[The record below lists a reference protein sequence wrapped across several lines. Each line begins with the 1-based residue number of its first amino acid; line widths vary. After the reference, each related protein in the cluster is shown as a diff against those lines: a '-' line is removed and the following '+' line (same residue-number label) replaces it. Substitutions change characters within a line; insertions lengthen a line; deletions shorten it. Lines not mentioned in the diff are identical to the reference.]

1 MAATQGS
8 LTPIQRLARIL
19 QIIRKE
25 VGLVYIYALFH
36 GLIQLSLPL
45 GIQAIIGFLF
55 AGRVSAS
62 WGILVAIV
70 VLGVMMSGLMQIMQ
84 LTITEHIQRKIFT
97 LSAFEFAYRI
107 PRIKQESID
116 KKYVPELVNRFF
128 DTLSVQKGLA
138 KLLSDFA
145 SASIQIVFG
154 LLLLSL
160 YHPVF
165 IGFGVVLV
173 ALLYLIIRATGPA
186 GLRASIEESGYKYEV
201 AHWLEEV
208 ARVLGTFK
216 LAGSTELPLTRTDSL
231 VSNYLDARKK
241 HFRILRLQFGAL
253 VGFKTLVIGGLLAIG
268 SILVLNAEINIG
280 QFVAAEIIII
290 ILMNATE
297 KLILQ
302 MEGVYDVLTSLEKLG
317 TVTDLPLESD
327 AGMSC
332 ENLRRSDGM
341 SLILENVCIPMDSGS
356 RRSLNG
362 VSFSVEPG
370 EKVCI
375 AGFNGSGKS
384 TLLQL
389 AGGIYQDFT
398 GNVSYNGIPFRNY
411 NSEQLRTVIGE
422 NLAMEDLFHGSIAEN
437 ISLGREGI
445 NTMDLIKTSDMVK
458 LSGYIRSLTDG
469 FNTPVNP
476 GDKRMPKSIVRKIIL
491 ARSIVH
497 QPRLLLLEDSLS
509 MLDVEDRNFIIDA
522 LFRKGKW
529 TLLVA
534 SNNRDIIQACNK
546 VIVLENG
553 GVADMGEP
561 GTILNS
567 PRWTNLFHI

>member
-1 MAATQGS
+1 MAANREP
-8 LTPIQRLARIL
+8 LTPIQRLLRIL

-25 VGLVYIYALFH
+25 VALVYIYALFH

-62 WGILVAIV
+62 WGILLSIV
-70 VLGVMMSGLMQIMQ
+70 VLGVVMSGLMQIMQ
-84 LTITEHIQRKIFT
+84 LTITEYIQRKIFT

-160 YHPVF
+160 YHPIF
-165 IGFGVVLV
+165 IGFGLVLV
-173 ALLYLIIRATGPA
+173 ALLYVIIRATGPA

-216 LAGSTELPLTRTDSL
+216 LAGKTELPISRTDVL
-231 VSNYLDARKK
+231 VSGYLDARRK
-241 HFRILRLQFGAL
+241 HFRILRIQFGAL
-253 VGFKTLVIGGLLAIG
+253 VAFKTLVIGGLLAIG

-280 QFVAAEIIII
+280 QFVAAEIIMII
-290 ILMNATE
+290 IMNATE

-317 TVTDLPLESD
+317 MVTDLPLESE
-327 AGMSC
+327 AGMTC
-332 ENLRRSDGM
+332 ENLQNSEGM
-341 SLILENVCIPMDSGS
+341 SLILNDVCIPMDSGS
-356 RRSLNG
+356 RRSLNS

-370 EKVCI
+370 EKLCI

-398 GNVSYNGIPFRNY
+398 GNVSYNNIPFRNY
-411 NSEQLRTVIGE
+411 NTEQLRSVIGE
-422 NLAMEDLFHGSIAEN
+422 NLALEDLFNGTIAEN
-437 ISLGREGI
+437 ISLGRDEI
-445 NTMDLIKTSDMVK
+445 DTMDLIQTADMVR
-458 LSGYIRSLTDG
+458 LSAYIRSLSDG
-469 FNTPVNP
+469 FNTRVNP
-476 GDKRMPKSIVRKIIL
+476 GDRRMPKSIVRKIIL

-497 QPRLLLLEDSLS
+497 KPRLLLLEDSLS
-509 MLDVEDRNFIIDA
+509 MLDIEDRKFIIET
-522 LFRKGKW
+522 LFVKGKW
-529 TLLVA
+529 TVLVA
-534 SNNRDIIQACNK
+534 SNNREIIQACNK
-546 VIVLENG
+546 VLVLENG
-553 GVADMGEP
+553 GVADIGEP
-561 GTILNS
+561 AQILGS
-567 PRWTNLFHI
+567 PRWSNLFHI